1 MRTQGKGGQK
11 RSNFVDVFY
20 EWPLIHY
27 SEAGIDENL
36 IIKFVFFIESSEFF
50 VHINIM
56 TMDNLLYD
64 CSKKYIF
71 ALL

>member
-11 RSNFVDVFY
+11 RSNFVDVFHG
-20 EWPLIHY
+20 WPLIHY

-50 VHINIM
+50 VHINVM